1 MMKVAFDLDHTDWH
15 GHPAETLWA
24 DAMPEPAP
32 MPFD

>member
-24 DAMPEPAP
+24 DPAP
-32 MPFD
+32 ELSPDAF